1 MPLNTQPYGMSLV
14 DWVPTPSAPL
24 FSIPD
29 YSEMVH
35 ESHEWLH
42 LIYGNIEEELPL
54 DMPIP
59 LGKII

>member
-1 MPLNTQPYGMSLV
+1 MKRLYGYVKHFPHAAVQIHTDIS
-14 DWVPTPSAPL
+14 
-24 FSIPD
+24 D
-29 YSEMVH
+29 YSDMVH